1 MDILSAL
8 AAFASYF
15 FSGFAMVLVFL
26 FVYTRITPHD
36 EWALIKADNQSAA
49 FGFVGACLGYVIP
62 LASAAINSVS
72 LLDYLLWGV
81 VALVVQL
88 LLFTAVKIYMPRIS
102 DKIESNHVA
111 AGIFLGGVSISGGI
125 LNAACMTY

>member
-15 FSGFAMVLVFL
+15 FSGFAMILVFL

-49 FGFVGACLGYVIP
+49 FAFIGACPG
-62 LASAAINSVS
+62 
-72 LLDYLLWGV
+72 
-81 VALVVQL
+81 
-88 LLFTAVKIYMPRIS
+88 M
-102 DKIESNHVA
+102 
-111 AGIFLGGVSISGGI
+111 
-125 LNAACMTY
+125 

>member
-49 FGFVGACLGYVIP
+49 FGFVGACLGDRK
-62 LASAAINSVS
+62 SV
-72 LLDYLLWGV
+72 V
-81 VALVVQL
+81 
-88 LLFTAVKIYMPRIS
+88 
-102 DKIESNHVA
+102 
-111 AGIFLGGVSISGGI
+111 
-125 LNAACMTY
+125 

>member
-36 EWALIKADNQSAA
+36 EWALIKADNPSAA
-49 FGFVGACLGYVIP
+49 IGFVGACLGYVIP
-62 LASAAINSVS
+62 LASAADQPAG
-72 LLDYLLWGV
+72 LPV
-81 VALVVQL
+81 VGRSGAGGATV
-88 LLFTAVKIYMPRIS
+88 AVRCG
-102 DKIESNHVA
+102 ENLHA
-111 AGIFLGGVSISGGI
+111 AHQRQD
-125 LNAACMTY
+125 